1 MDLLCDF
8 HITTVNQAAVGSQS
22 PPHTIQAD
30 IASTAID
37 QSDCNPLPMQMLVK
51 LLQLTL
57 DLHFLTAYLHSDIKM
72 THFSFY

>member
-30 IASTAID
+30 IASTVID
-37 QSDCNPLPMQMLVK
+37 QSDYNPLPMQMLS
-51 LLQLTL
+51 QISSIDTRPT
-57 DLHFLTAYLHSDIKM
+57 FSD
-72 THFSFY
+72 SLPS